1 MNILNISLSDQ
12 IGGASI
18 AGYRMHR
25 EFLNMGYNSYHNSP
39 LILRVGVTFGL

>member
-25 EFLNMGYNSYHNSP
+25 EFLNMGYNSKLLVSEKISNDDN
-39 LILRVGVTFGL
+39 V